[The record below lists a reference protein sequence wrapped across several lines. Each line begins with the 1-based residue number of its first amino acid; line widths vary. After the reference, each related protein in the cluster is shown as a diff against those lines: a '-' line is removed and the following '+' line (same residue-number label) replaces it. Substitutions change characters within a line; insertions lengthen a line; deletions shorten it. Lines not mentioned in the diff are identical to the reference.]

1 MERGEEWKYENL
13 PLFNNRG
20 ALVPKVTDF
29 LIPSKPRRALIQIA
43 FRILALVCL
52 TMVK

>member
-1 MERGEEWKYENL
+1 MEVGEPTSSK
-13 PLFNNRG
+13 NRG

-29 LIPSKPRRALIQIA
+29 LIPFKPRRALTQIA
-43 FRILALVCL
+43 FYILALVCL